1 MEILDGLTSLD
12 LSSRQA
18 KVYLALL
25 QRGSASAIELAKS
38 TGFKHPTVYDVLDSL
53 KERNLISECYTGSKR
68 RFTAENP
75 EVFREQEA
83 RRMSSLEAI
92 LPSLLDLYQ
101 SGPRRPVIRVYLYDE
116 NGERFFGEGP
126 LRLLHAVE
134 ETGSLRSAAQS
145 MEKAY
150 TKALH
155 LLRRA
160 EKVLGFAFTR
170 RTIGGRGGGGSVLT
184 DEAKEFMQRYES
196 YRDECVRADRERFA
210 RYFADEK

>member
-1 MEILDGLTSLD
+1 M
-12 LSSRQA
+12 
-18 KVYLALL
+18 
-25 QRGSASAIELAKS
+25 
-38 TGFKHPTVYDVLDSL
+38 
-53 KERNLISECYTGSKR
+53 
-68 RFTAENP
+68 
-75 EVFREQEA
+75 
-83 RRMSSLEAI
+83 
-92 LPSLLDLYQ
+92 
-101 SGPRRPVIRVYLYDE
+101 RPVIRIYLYDD

-145 MEKAY
+145 MEMAY

-155 LLRRA
+155 LLRHA
-160 EKVLGFAFTR
+160 EEVLGFALTR

-184 DEAKEFMQRYES
+184 EEAKDFMQRYEN

>member
-1 MEILDGLTSLD
+1 M
-12 LSSRQA
+12 
-18 KVYLALL
+18 KPAL
-25 QRGSASAIELAKS
+25 
-38 TGFKHPTVYDVLDSL
+38 
-53 KERNLISECYTGSKR
+53 
-68 RFTAENP
+68 
-75 EVFREQEA
+75 
-83 RRMSSLEAI
+83 
-92 LPSLLDLYQ
+92 
-101 SGPRRPVIRVYLYDE
+101 RVMLCDDA
-116 NGERFFGEGP
+116 GERFFGEGP
-126 LRLLHAVE
+126 CCLLHLIE

-145 MEKAY
+145 MEMAY

-196 YRDECVRADRERFA
+196 YRDECVRADKERFA